1 MSYWDKVLSQF
12 STMGADVKNLFS
24 SVGELSDLKTKV
36 KSSIIGAINEIHS
49 LKTSWDEIQNI
60 PKEFPPKH
68 HTHNFT
74 DIKKDVGVMCKTAD
88 LKDSN
93 LNHITETG
101 YYYQYKA
108 GRSDLSYPDNA
119 SGILIVYEAGGIFQ
133 EYRTSGNAIYVRVR
147 QGSAKWV
154 QWKKLI

>member
-24 SVGELSDLKTKV
+24 SVGELSDLKTKI
-36 KSSIIGAINEIHS
+36 KSSIVGAINEIQS
-49 LKTSWDEIQNI
+49 VKTSWENIQNI

-68 HTHNFT
+68 HTHT
-74 DIKKDVGVMCKTAD
+74 WDDIGMDVVVMRKTAALGSD
-88 LKDSN
+88 N
-93 LNHITETG
+93 LNNITSTG
-101 YYYQYKA
+101 YYYQYKT
-108 GRSDLSYPDNA
+108 GRSDLNYPDTA

-147 QGSAKWV
+147 QGGAKWV
-154 QWKKLI
+154 PWKKLI